1 MNANYE
7 LKTEE
12 DKEEQKEF
20 DKIQNLPEI
29 PSKKNQY
36 PKIAGI
42 LLILAGILSL
52 IFWLQFYSIDVS
64 YIVESGILSQ
74 VQKIDSDITAEE
86 LVSVLKTCI
95 TILIIMSIFPILG
108 GILSI
113 KRKLFGIVIVC
124 AIIGIFLLGLLFLS
138 FIFSFIA
145 LILLIVSRK
154 EF

>member
-1 MNANYE
+1 MSANYE

-20 DKIQNLPEI
+20 DNIQNLPEI

-42 LLILAGILSL
+42 LLVLAGILSL
-52 IFWLQFYSIDVS
+52 IFWLQNYLIDVI
-64 YIVESGILSQ
+64 YLEESGILSQ
-74 VQKIDSDITAEE
+74 VQELDLDITAEE
-86 LVSVLKTCI
+86 LVSVLKTCA
-95 TILIIMSIFPILG
+95 TIGIIVSIFPLLG

-124 AIIGIFLLGLLFLS
+124 SIIGIFSLGILFLS
-138 FIFSFIA
+138 SIFSLIG
-145 LILLIVSRK
+145 LILLFVSRK
-154 EF
+154 EY

>member
-1 MNANYE
+1 MSANYE

-64 YIVESGILSQ
+64 YIDESGILSQ
-74 VQKIDSDITAEE
+74 LKIYYPDITAEE
-86 LVSVLKTCI
+86 VISIVR
-95 TILIIMSIFPILG
+95 TIATIVIIVSIFPLLG

-113 KRKLFGIVIVC
+113 KRKIFGIAIAC
-124 AIIGIFLLGLLFLS
+124 SIIGIFSIGILLFGKP
-138 FIFSFIA
+138 
-145 LILLIVSRK
+145 R
-154 EF
+154 

>member
-1 MNANYE
+1 MSANYE

-12 DKEEQKEF
+12 DIEEQKEL
-20 DKIQNLPEI
+20 DKIQILPEI

-42 LLILAGILSL
+42 LLIIAGILSL

-64 YIVESGILSQ
+64 YIEESGILSQ
-74 VQKIDSDITAEE
+74 SQKLDPDITAEE
-86 LVSVLKTCI
+86 LVSVLKTCA
-95 TILIIMSIFPILG
+95 TIIIIISIFPLLG

-113 KRKLFGIVIVC
+113 KRKLFGIALACSV
-124 AIIGIFLLGLLFLS
+124 IGIFSLGILFLS
-138 FIFSFIA
+138 SVFSGIA